1 MGIKKEFRTYIE
13 KLGLKPDNILKDFYI
28 DINRNV
34 SIDIYQNYYIIY
46 NGNEW
51 SDICEFDDIKSL
63 NMIYKKEL
71 RKIKLYELLNET
83 TRISGFY

>member
-1 MGIKKEFRTYIE
+1 MSIKEFRTYIE
-13 KLGLKPDNILKDFYI
+13 KLGLKPDNFLKDFYI
-28 DINRNV
+28 DIKRNV
-34 SIDIYQNYYIIY
+34 SIDIYHNYYIIY
-46 NGNEW
+46 NGDYW
-51 SDICEFDDIKSL
+51 CDIYEFDDVKSL